1 MVYYGNTNI
10 DAWNFHLNFLIR
22 RFILEQEIDGHGFEE
37 NTLFG
42 NLNNY

>member
-10 DAWNFHLNFLIR
+10 DAWNFHLNFLR
-22 RFILEQEIDGHGFEE
+22 RLILEQEIDGHGFEE